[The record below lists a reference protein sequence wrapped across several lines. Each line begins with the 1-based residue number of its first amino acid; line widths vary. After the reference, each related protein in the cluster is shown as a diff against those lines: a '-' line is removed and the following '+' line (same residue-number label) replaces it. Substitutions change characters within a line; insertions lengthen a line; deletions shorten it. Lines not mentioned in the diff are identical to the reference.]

1 MKRRI
6 LALLLV
12 FAMFAALMP
21 GCAAGKQETAAND
34 TAQTEQTAPEQTA
47 ESAAEE
53 TEAAEETAEPAE
65 ETAAEPETLA
75 FTDSLER
82 EVELPRDITRIAPSG
97 AVATMILAA
106 IAPECMVTVNATPS
120 ESQMAFLPANLASL
134 PETGQMYGSKA
145 NLNLETLVAFSIII
159 GLICALIVH
168 YKIPVA
174 RQIVKIY
181 IELFRNTPLLVQLFF
196 IYFGLPKVGLSI
208 SAEVCGVAG
217 LALLGGSY
225 MAEAFRMLGS
235 LLSGKADRGQEL
247 ADLVDRTTTMAA
259 ENSAKI
265 TDDMRVR
272 AMYTTGEDGL
282 GTNAAGSIQAQ
293 VLDMVGVENAVV
305 VEDVSNK
312 GGGNVISLE
321 QLYNFDPDVI
331 LFADGSIYDTVTDD
345 SAWSQLTAISTGKY
359 YEVPCSP
366 YSWLS
371 GPPSMNMILGVWWLG
386 NLIYPEI
393 YDYDMAEMTQE
404 FYKTLWGYEL
414 SSDEVTALLA
424 NSTLK
429 AAQ

>member
-12 FAMFAALMP
+12 FAMFAVLMT
-21 GCAAGKQETAAND
+21 GCASGKQETAAND

-82 EVELPRDITRIAPSG
+82 EVELPRDITRVAPSG
-97 AVATMILAA
+97 AVATMLLAA

-145 NLNLETLVAFSIII
+145 NLNLETLLAADPQVVIDLGDKKGDMTEDLNALQDQI
-159 GLICALIVH
+159 G
-168 YKIPVA
+168 IPV
-174 RQIVKIY
+174 IF
-181 IELFRNTPLLVQLFF
+181 IE
-196 IYFGLPKVGLSI
+196 
-208 SAEVCGVAG
+208 AD
-217 LALLGGSY
+217 LAH

-235 LLSGKADRGQEL
+235 LLSDKADRGQEL

-293 VLDMVGVENAVV
+293 ALDMVGVENAVV

-359 YEVPCSP
+359 YEVPGSP

>member
-1 MKRRI
+1 MNRRI

-12 FAMFAALMP
+12 FAMFAALMT
-21 GCAAGKQETAAND
+21 GCASGKQETVANG
-34 TAQTEQTAPEQTA
+34 TAQTEQAASDQTEA
-47 ESAAEE
+47 AAEE
-53 TEAAEETAEPAE
+53 TEVEEPVASAEQPAAEA
-65 ETAAEPETLA
+65 ETLV
-75 FTDSLER
+75 FTDSLGR
-82 EVELPRDITRIAPSG
+82 EVELPKDITRIAPSG

-106 IAPECMVTVNATPS
+106 IAPECMVTINATPS
-120 ESQMAFLPANLASL
+120 ESQMAFLPANLAAL

-145 NLNLETLVAFSIII
+145 NLNLETLLAADPQVVIDLGDKKGDMTEDLNALQEQI
-159 GLICALIVH
+159 G
-168 YKIPVA
+168 IPV
-174 RQIVKIY
+174 IF
-181 IELFRNTPLLVQLFF
+181 IEADLVH
-196 IYFGLPKVGLSI
+196 
-208 SAEVCGVAG
+208 
-217 LALLGGSY
+217 
-225 MAEAFRMLGS
+225 MAEAFRTLGG
-235 LLSGKADRGQEL
+235 LLTGKADRGQEL

-293 VLDMVGVENAVV
+293 VLDMVGVENAIV
-305 VEDVSNK
+305 VEDVSSK

-331 LFADGSIYDTVTDD
+331 LFAEGSIYDTVADD
-345 SAWSQLTAISTGKY
+345 SAWTQLSAISSGKY
-359 YEVPCSP
+359 YEIPGSP
-366 YSWLS
+366 YNWLS

-404 FYKTLWGYEL
+404 LYKTLWGYSL
-414 SSDEVTALLA
+414 SNEEVTALLG

-429 AAQ
+429 AAK

>member
-12 FAMFAALMP
+12 FAMFAVLMT
-21 GCAAGKQETAAND
+21 GCASGKQETAAND

-120 ESQMAFLPANLASL
+120 ESQMA
-134 PETGQMYGSKA
+134 
-145 NLNLETLVAFSIII
+145 NLNLETLLAADPQVVIDLGDKKGDMTEDLNALQDQI
-159 GLICALIVH
+159 G
-168 YKIPVA
+168 IPV
-174 RQIVKIY
+174 IF
-181 IELFRNTPLLVQLFF
+181 IE
-196 IYFGLPKVGLSI
+196 
-208 SAEVCGVAG
+208 AD
-217 LALLGGSY
+217 LAH
-225 MAEAFRMLGS
+225 MAEAFRMLGN
-235 LLSGKADRGQEL
+235 LLSGKTDRGQEL

-265 TDDMRVR
+265 TDDMRLR